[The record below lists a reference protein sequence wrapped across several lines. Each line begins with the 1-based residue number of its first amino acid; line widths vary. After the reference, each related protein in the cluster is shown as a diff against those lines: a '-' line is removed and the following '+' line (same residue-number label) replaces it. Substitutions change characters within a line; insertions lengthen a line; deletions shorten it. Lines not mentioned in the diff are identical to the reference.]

1 MFGLPPVQ
9 TSESIM
15 DSEVLL
21 FFPRWWKFWKFWLLT
36 RQTFAA
42 ILFLMANVCH
52 DR

>member
-21 FFPRWWKFWKFWLLT
+21 FSPVGGIL
-36 RQTFAA
+36 A
-42 ILFLMANVCH
+42 IDKANVC
-52 DR
+52 RYTILNGERLP

>member
-21 FFPRWWKFWKFWLLT
+21 FSPLVEGIPQYIRGELQLKKT
-36 RQTFAA
+36 GTPTQ
-42 ILFLMANVCH
+42 
-52 DR
+52 